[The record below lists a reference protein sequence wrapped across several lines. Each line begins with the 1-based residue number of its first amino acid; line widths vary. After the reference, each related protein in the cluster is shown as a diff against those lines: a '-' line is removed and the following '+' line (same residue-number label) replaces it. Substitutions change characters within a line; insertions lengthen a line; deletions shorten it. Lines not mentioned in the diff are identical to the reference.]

1 MRRVCS
7 RDPSA
12 MTDVPAKILLV
23 DDEPTQHKL
32 IGAAVRNSGY
42 EISSCTGG
50 QEAIDLLTSP
60 EGKSFDAVLLDL
72 SMPDVGGIDVL
83 TAVRPLRPNLP
94 IIVLTAFFSNSNV
107 SGSMRAGA
115 TDFLVKPASGER
127 IRTAI
132 EAALDKNTPK
142 GELRPLTEKMQSGG
156 TFKDLVGDS
165 QAMANAVS
173 VATKAANSSIPVLI
187 EGESGVG
194 KEMFARAIQAASPRK
209 QGPFVV
215 VNCGAIP
222 ANLVESILFGHAK
235 GSFTGASETHTGK
248 FVEADGGTIFLDE
261 VGELPME
268 TQVKLL
274 RVLQEGEVDP
284 VGATQ
289 TQSVDVRV
297 LSATNRTLTEEVTKG
312 NFREDLYYRLN
323 VFPVRIPPLRKRVE
337 DIESLTQHFI
347 EKVCAAENMPI
358 KPIAPDA
365 MELLK
370 HFRWPGNV
378 RQLQNVMFR
387 AVVLSDGNS
396 LSMDDFPQV
405 QAQMLASFGGEALE
419 DTPGIHAA
427 GPSMLM
433 SNASITLLNDEGH
446 VRPLNDIE
454 ADVIA
459 WTLEHYQGRMT
470 EVARRLKIGRSTL
483 YRKVAEF
490 HLETD
495 FSDDVEEQPS
505 SSKRGNPMSYLY
517 D

>member
-1 MRRVCS
+1 MS
-7 RDPSA
+7 DK
-12 MTDVPAKILLV
+12 TAKILLV

-32 IGAAVRNSGY
+32 IGAAVRANGY
-42 EISSCTGG
+42 TVISCMGG
-50 QEAIDLLTSP
+50 QEAIDLLSST
-60 EGKSFDAVLLDL
+60 EGESIDAVLLDL
-72 SMPDVGGIDVL
+72 SMPNVGGMDVL
-83 TAVRPLRPNLP
+83 KAVRPKRPKLA

-115 TDFLVKPASGER
+115 TDFLVKPASGDR
-127 IRTAI
+127 IRAAV
-132 EAALDKNTPK
+132 EAALDKDTLQ
-142 GELRPLTEKMQSGG
+142 GELRPLTEKMLSGG
-156 TFKDLVGDS
+156 TFKDLVGAS

-194 KEMFARAIQAASPRK
+194 KEMFARAIQSASPRK
-209 QGPFVV
+209 HGPFVV

-235 GSFTGASETHTGK
+235 GAFTGASEAHSGK

-284 VGATQ
+284 VGSTRTQ
-289 TQSVDVRV
+289 RVDVRV
-297 LSATNRTLTEEVTKG
+297 LSATNRTLSEEVTKG

-323 VFPVRIPPLRKRVE
+323 VFPVRIPPLRKRLE
-337 DIESLTQHFI
+337 DIEALTQHFI
-347 EKVCAAENMPI
+347 DKICESENLAKKAI
-358 KPIAPDA
+358 SPDA
-365 MELLK
+365 MDLLK

-387 AVVLSDGNS
+387 AVVLSDSSS
-396 LSMDDFPQV
+396 LTMDDFPQV

-419 DTPGIHAA
+419 DSPGIRAT
-427 GPSMLM
+427 GPSALL
-433 SNASITLLNDEGH
+433 NTPNITLLTDEGH
-446 VRPLNDIE
+446 VRPLGDIE

-459 WTLEHYQGRMT
+459 WALEHYQGRMT

-495 FSDDVEEQPS
+495 FTDQAEDNTRPAPNRE
-505 SSKRGNPMSYLY
+505 NPMSYLY

>member
-1 MRRVCS
+1 MNET
-7 RDPSA
+7 P
-12 MTDVPAKILLV
+12 PKILLV

-32 IGAAVRNSGY
+32 IGAAVRGTGY
-42 EISSCTGG
+42 DITSCMGG
-50 QEAIDLLTSP
+50 QEAIDLLASP
-60 EGKSFDAVLLDL
+60 EGKTIDAVLLDL

-83 TAVRPLRPNLP
+83 NAVRPNRPNLP

-132 EAALDKNTPK
+132 AAALDKNTPQ

-156 TFKDLVGDS
+156 TFKDLIGTS
-165 QAMANAVS
+165 QAMASAVS
-173 VATKAANSSIPVLI
+173 VATKAANSTIPVLI

-194 KEMFARAIQAASPRK
+194 KEMFARAIQSASPRK
-209 QGPFVV
+209 YGPFVV

-235 GSFTGASETHTGK
+235 GAFTGASEAHTGK
-248 FVEADGGTIFLDE
+248 FIEADGGTIFLDE

-284 VGATQ
+284 VGSSQ
-289 TQSVDVRV
+289 TQQVDVRV
-297 LSATNRTLTEEVTKG
+297 LSATNRTLSEEVTKG

-323 VFPVRIPPLRKRVE
+323 VFPVRIPPLRKRVD
-337 DIESLTQHFI
+337 DIESLAKHFI
-347 EKVCAAENMPI
+347 NKVCASENI
-358 KPIAPDA
+358 SVRSLSPDA

-387 AVVLSDGNS
+387 AVVLADEET
-396 LSMDDFPQV
+396 LTMDDFPQV

-419 DTPGIHAA
+419 DSPGIHTSAQSVLLNSA
-427 GPSMLM
+427 
-433 SNASITLLNDEGH
+433 NITLLNDEGH
-446 VRPLNDIE
+446 IRPLADIE
-454 ADVIA
+454 ADVIGWA
-459 WTLEHYQGRMT
+459 LEHYQGRMT
-470 EVARRLKIGRSTL
+470 EVARRLNIGRSTL

-495 FSDDVEEQPS
+495 FSSANEPS
-505 SSKRGNPMSYLY
+505 SSGPAKRDNPMSYLY

>member
-1 MRRVCS
+1 MS
-7 RDPSA
+7 E
-12 MTDVPAKILLV
+12 TPAKILLV

-32 IGAAVRNSGY
+32 IGAAVRNNGY
-42 EISSCTGG
+42 SIVSCDGG

-60 EGKSFDAVLLDL
+60 EGGSIDAVLLDL
-72 SMPDVGGIDVL
+72 SMPQVSGVDVL
-83 TAVRPLRPNLP
+83 EAVRPRRPNLP

-107 SGSMRAGA
+107 SASMRAGA

-127 IRTAI
+127 IRAAI
-132 EAALDKNTPK
+132 ESAVDKNAPQ
-142 GELRPLTEKMQSGG
+142 GELRPLTEKLVLTG
-156 TFKDLVGDS
+156 TFKDLIGNS
-165 QAMANAVS
+165 QAMQSAIS
-173 VATKAANSSIPVLI
+173 VATKAAGSTIPVLI

-194 KEMFARAIQAASPRK
+194 KEVFARAIQAASPRRD
-209 QGPFVV
+209 GPFVI

-222 ANLVESILFGHAK
+222 PNLVESILFGHAK
-235 GSFTGASETHTGK
+235 GAFTGATDAHVGK

-284 VGATQ
+284 VGSTQ
-289 TQSVDVRV
+289 VQRVDVRV
-297 LSATNRTLTEEVTKG
+297 LSATNRTLADEVAKG
-312 NFREDLYYRLN
+312 NFREDLFYRLN
-323 VFPVRIPPLRKRVE
+323 VFPVRIPPLRKRAD
-337 DIESLTQHFI
+337 DIAALINHFV
-347 EKVCAAENMPI
+347 EKVCDSENIP
-358 KPIAPDA
+358 KKSIAKDA

-370 HFRWPGNV
+370 RFRWPGNV

-387 AVVLSDGNS
+387 AVVLADGNV
-396 LSMDDFPQV
+396 LTMDDFPQV

-419 DTPGIHAA
+419 DSPRLTADGTPSILGA
-427 GPSMLM
+427 P
-433 SNASITLLNDEGH
+433 NITLTDDDGH
-446 VRPLNDIE
+446 VRALADIE

-459 WTLEHYQGRMT
+459 WALEHYQGRMT

-495 FSDDVEEQPS
+495 FSNAEEDSHAS
-505 SSKRGNPMSYLY
+505 SGKRDNPMSYLY

>member
-1 MRRVCS
+1 
-7 RDPSA
+7 
-12 MTDVPAKILLV
+12 MTDTPAKILLV

-32 IGAAVRNSGY
+32 IGAAVRDSGY
-42 EISSCTGG
+42 EITSCMGG

-60 EGKSFDAVLLDL
+60 DGKAFDAVLLDL
-72 SMPDVGGIDVL
+72 SMPKVGGIDVL
-83 TAVRPLRPNLP
+83 NAVRPQRTTLP

-127 IRTAI
+127 IRAAI
-132 EAALDKNTPK
+132 EAALDKNAPQ
-142 GELRPLTEKMQSGG
+142 GELRPLTEKMQTGG
-156 TFKDLVGDS
+156 TFKDLVGES

-194 KEMFARAIQAASPRK
+194 KEMFARAIQSASPRK
-209 QGPFVV
+209 NGPFVV

-235 GSFTGASETHTGK
+235 GSFTGATDTHTGK

-337 DIESLTQHFI
+337 DIEALTTHFI
-347 EKVCAAENMPI
+347 EKVCAAENMLA
-358 KPIAPDA
+358 KSIAPDA
-365 MELLK
+365 LELLR

-387 AVVLSDGNS
+387 AVVLADSDT
-396 LSMDDFPQV
+396 LTMDDFPQV

-419 DTPGIHAA
+419 DTPGIRTA
-427 GPSMLM
+427 GPSMML
-433 SNASITLLNDEGH
+433 NTASITLLNDEGH
-446 VRPLNDIE
+446 VRPLADIE

-495 FSDDVEEQPS
+495 FSDEADEQPRAD
-505 SSKRGNPMSYLY
+505 KRDNPMSYLY

>member
-1 MRRVCS
+1 MA
-7 RDPSA
+7 DK
-12 MTDVPAKILLV
+12 PAKILLV
-23 DDEPTQHKL
+23 DDEPTQHRL
-32 IGAAVRNSGY
+32 IGAAVQRNGY
-42 EISSCTGG
+42 EIVSCHGG
-50 QEAIDLLTSP
+50 QDAIDLLNSP
-60 EGKSFDAVLLDL
+60 DGRTIDAVLLDIA
-72 SMPDVGGIDVL
+72 MPDVTGIDVL
-83 TAVRPLRPNLP
+83 KAVRPQRPDLP
-94 IIVLTAFFSNSNV
+94 IIVLTAYFSNSNV

-142 GELRPLTEKMQSGG
+142 GELRPLTEKMQTGG
-156 TFKDLVGDS
+156 TFQDLVGSS

-173 VATKAANSSIPVLI
+173 IATKAANSNIPVLI

-194 KEMFARAIQAASPRK
+194 KEMFARAIQSASPRK
-209 QGPFVV
+209 NGPFVI

-222 ANLVESILFGHAK
+222 ANLVESILFGHEK
-235 GSFTGASETHTGK
+235 GAFTGASEAHSGK
-248 FVEADGGTIFLDE
+248 FMEADGGTIFLDE

-284 VGATQ
+284 VGSKT

-297 LSATNRTLTEEVTKG
+297 LSATNRTLSEEVTKG

-323 VFPVRIPPLRKRVE
+323 VFPVRIPPLRKRME
-337 DIESLTQHFI
+337 DIESLTTYFV
-347 EKVCAAENMPI
+347 EKVCESENLPA
-358 KPIAPDA
+358 KRIAPDA

-387 AVVLSDGNS
+387 AVVLSDGAV
-396 LSMDDFPQV
+396 LTMDDFPQV

-419 DTPGIHAA
+419 DSPGIRTSA
-427 GPSMLM
+427 PSVLV
-433 SNASITLLNDEGH
+433 NTPSISLLNDEGH
-446 VRPLNDIE
+446 VRPLADIE
-454 ADVIA
+454 ADIIG

-495 FSDDVEEQPS
+495 FSEEADSHAVKSP
-505 SSKRGNPMSYLY
+505 RREDPMSYLY